1 LSKMLRHMIGEDI
14 ELVLV
19 PGTDLGSV
27 KADAA
32 QTEQIIMN
40 LVVNARDAMPQGGRI
55 VISTSNADLDEA
67 YAKQNHCVRP
77 GSYVLLAVSDTGSG
91 MSESTILH
99 VFEPFFTTKAP
110 GKGTGLGLSMVDGI
124 VNQSGGCIWVSSEIG
139 KGTTFKIYL
148 PRVDE
153 RAVIE
158 HRKAEPPI
166 VRGSET
172 ILLVE
177 DEEPLRVLIAGLL
190 ENNGYKVLQASAGEE
205 AIRLAKEKGPMDL
218 LMTDVVM
225 PGMSGSDLANALR
238 PSVPDFKLLFISGY
252 TGDLISQ
259 HGVIETE
266 TTLLE
271 KPFTRHTLLSKVKVV
286 LDSKSA

>member
-1 LSKMLRHMIGEDI
+1 
-14 ELVLV
+14 
-19 PGTDLGSV
+19 
-27 KADAA
+27 
-32 QTEQIIMN
+32 
-40 LVVNARDAMPQGGRI
+40 
-55 VISTSNADLDEA
+55 
-67 YAKQNHCVRP
+67 
-77 GSYVLLAVSDTGSG
+77 
-91 MSESTILH
+91 
-99 VFEPFFTTKAP
+99 
-110 GKGTGLGLSMVDGI
+110 MVYGI

-153 RAVIE
+153 LAVIE
-158 HRKAEPPI
+158 HREAETPI

-177 DEEPLRVLIAGLL
+177 DEESLRVLIAGLL
-190 ENNGYKVLQASAGEE
+190 ESNGYKVLQASDGKE
-205 AIRLAKEKGPMDL
+205 AIRLASKSGPMDL

-225 PGMSGSDLANALR
+225 PGMSGSDLADSLRAAL
-238 PSVPDFKLLFISGY
+238 PELKLLFISGY

-259 HGVIETE
+259 HGVIETDA
-266 TTLLE
+266 TLLE